1 LGNLVK
7 NENMHKIKNGLLTL
21 ILLGICL
28 SSTGCQAASDLFNP
42 DTYSWD
48 YNKEPWEK
56 NIRRGKAPKSKNIA
70 TDY

>member
-1 LGNLVK
+1 MKTKRKAK
-7 NENMHKIKNGLLTL
+7 N
-21 ILLGICL
+21 ILMTFVVLGIL
-28 SSTGCQAASDLFNP
+28 IPSTGCQAASDMFNP

-56 NIRRGKAPKSKNIA
+56 NIKKGAPKKKNVG

>member
-1 LGNLVK
+1 MITK
-7 NENMHKIKNGLLTL
+7 RRTKITVLTFL
-21 ILLGICL
+21 ILGIVF

-56 NIRRGKAPKSKNIA
+56 NIKRNKAPKTKNVA
-70 TDY
+70 TDF

>member
-1 LGNLVK
+1 MIRMK
-7 NENMHKIKNGLLTL
+7 TITKRKAKSILLTFL
-21 ILLGICL
+21 VLGIVI
-28 SSTGCQAASDLFNP
+28 STTGCQAASDMFNP

-56 NIRRGKAPKSKNIA
+56 NIKRNKAPKTKNVA

>member
-1 LGNLVK
+1 MFNTNSKAIRMLK
-7 NENMHKIKNGLLTL
+7 NTLLTFGVLAIL
-21 ILLGICL
+21 IP
-28 SSTGCQAASDLFNP
+28 STGCQAASDMFNP

-56 NIRRGKAPKSKNIA
+56 RVKRNSAPKKKDVS

>member
-1 LGNLVK
+1 MKTRRRSN
-7 NENMHKIKNGLLTL
+7 NL
-21 ILLGICL
+21 ILTFLVLGIL
-28 SSTGCQAASDLFNP
+28 IPSTGCQAASDMFNP

-56 NIRRGKAPKSKNIA
+56 NVKRNNAPKKKNVA

>member
-1 LGNLVK
+1 MKINTRSKRRLK
-7 NENMHKIKNGLLTL
+7 NALLACGV
-21 ILLGICL
+21 LGIL
-28 SSTGCQAASDLFNP
+28 IPSTGCQAASDMFNP

-56 NIRRGKAPKSKNIA
+56 NIKRKNAPKKNVA